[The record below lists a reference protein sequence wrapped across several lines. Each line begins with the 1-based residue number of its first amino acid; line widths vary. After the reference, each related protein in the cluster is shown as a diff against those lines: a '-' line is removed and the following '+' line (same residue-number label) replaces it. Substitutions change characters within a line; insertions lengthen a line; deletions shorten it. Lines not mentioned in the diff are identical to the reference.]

1 MAARNTA
8 NFPVNPAVSG
18 IPASASRK
26 RLMIAAVSG
35 DREARPAHWDRCVA
49 SPSPSRTS
57 VRTANAPI
65 VVSP

>member
-8 NFPVNPAVSG
+8 NFAVKPAVSG
-18 IPASASRK
+18 MPAKASRN
-26 RLMIAAVSG
+26 RLITAAVSG
-35 DREARPAHWDRCVA
+35 DRDARPAHWDRWLA

-57 VRTANAPI
+57 VRTAKAPI